1 MDRSYEPYVIM
12 IINKTFIFHTHL
24 GGKKKTQFA
33 LPSDGLSEGV
43 SIHSI
48 KLDRLFNLR

>member
-1 MDRSYEPYVIM
+1 M
-12 IINKTFIFHTHL
+12 ISTYTVFVSISFSSFR
-24 GGKKKTQFA
+24 GKKKTQFA